1 MKLLKS
7 LKRLVFTGL
16 VKQHCAEFGEG
27 LCVNH
32 LTRVTKQTYIGKFCN
47 FNGMTVNGNGRV
59 DIGSYFHSGEDCYII
74 SQNHNFEGTAIPYD
88 NTYISKPVRIEDFVW
103 MGTRVMVLPGVTIG
117 EGAIIQGGAVVVK
130 DVPAMAIAGGNPA
143 QVFKYRNEEHFRK
156 LKEAKKFN

>member
-1 MKLLKS
+1 M
-7 LKRLVFTGL
+7 
-16 VKQHCAEFGEG
+16 
-27 LCVNH
+27 
-32 LTRVTKQTYIGKFCN
+32 
-47 FNGMTVNGNGRV
+47 
-59 DIGSYFHSGEDCYII
+59 
-74 SQNHNFEGTAIPYD
+74 
-88 NTYISKPVRIEDFVW
+88 W